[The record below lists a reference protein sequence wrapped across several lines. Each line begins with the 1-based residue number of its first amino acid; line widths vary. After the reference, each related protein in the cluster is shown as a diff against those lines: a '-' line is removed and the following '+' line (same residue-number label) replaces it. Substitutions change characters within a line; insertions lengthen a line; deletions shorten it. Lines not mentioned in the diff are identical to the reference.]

1 MYDSLWD
8 WGVGYL
14 IVKQPCMTI
23 FVFFQLQ
30 ASPSKK
36 RQMDEIRVLCLLLMQ
51 SLWGY
56 ILLVLQDVGLELQ
69 KSFGVLDKHMPAS
82 GIVKVDLPSMVYH

>member
-1 MYDSLWD
+1 
-8 WGVGYL
+8 
-14 IVKQPCMTI
+14 
-23 FVFFQLQ
+23 
-30 ASPSKK
+30 
-36 RQMDEIRVLCLLLMQ
+36 MDEIRVLCLLLMQ

-69 KSFGVLDKHMPAS
+69 NSFGVQDKHMPES